1 MGIDTKF
8 ATLFRDNRTESLKRS
23 LESSP
28 IAMAIQEYINPSHTE
43 WEGTVKQ
50 LKSILDKDYHQPGE
64 GWPNSARGLS
74 DILRRSAP
82 ALREIGVGVEFHGHK
97 RDGSHISLKH
107 IFPTEI
113 DHHNDHTVTS
123 PVNSEG
129 KSTDCDDVTEVTVE
143 SEKLNTPG
151 IDMPY
156 QDSGAR
162 VVTKI

>member
-1 MGIDTKF
+1 MGI
-8 ATLFRDNRTESLKRS
+8 NRTFTTLLRENRAESLKRS

-28 IAMAIQEYINPSHTE
+28 IAMAIQEFVNPSRTE

-64 GWPNSARGLS
+64 GWPKSPKGLS
-74 DILRRSAP
+74 EALRRSAP

-97 RDGSHISLKH
+97 RDGAHVSIWR
-107 IFPTEI
+107 IFQTEI

-129 KSTDCDDVTEVTVE
+129 KSTDCDDVTDVTVE
-143 SEKLNTPG
+143 SEKLNTPEKE
-151 IDMPY
+151 MPD
-156 QDSGAR
+156 QDGGAR
-162 VVTKI
+162 VAVEI